1 MPTYSFLDVSAS
13 IVGPG
18 GAITLGNTG
27 GVSEEG
33 ITVSMNEDKGTMT
46 IGADGTG
53 MHSLHAGKAGT
64 ISVSLL
70 KTSAANALLSAM
82 YDLQTASSSLYGQ
95 NTITVTNTQ
104 GDISTGR
111 QAAFKKRPNLKYAKD
126 GGMNV
131 WDFNVIAIDGFLG
144 TYL

>member
-1 MPTYSFLDVSAS
+1 LDVTAS

-18 GAITLGNTG
+18 GAISLGNG
-27 GVSEEG
+27 AGASEEG
-33 ITVSMNEDKGTMT
+33 ITVVMNEDKDTMT
-46 IGADGTG
+46 IGADGTP

-70 KTSAANALLSAM
+70 KTSSANALLSAM
-82 YDLQTASSSLYGQ
+82 YDLQTVSSSLHGQ
-95 NTITVTNTQ
+95 NVITVMNAQ

-111 QAAFKKRPNLKYAKD
+111 VAAFKKRPDLKYAKD

-131 WDFNVIAIDGFLG
+131 WAFNVGLIDGFLG
-144 TYL
+144 TYT

>member
-1 MPTYSFLDVSAS
+1 MDVTAS

-18 GAITLGNTG
+18 GAISLGNG
-27 GVSEEG
+27 AGASEEG
-33 ITVSMNEDKGTMT
+33 ITVVMNEDKDTMT
-46 IGADGTG
+46 IGADGTP

-70 KTSAANALLSAM
+70 KTSSANALLSAM
-82 YDLQTASSSLYGQ
+82 YDLQTVSSSLHGQ
-95 NTITVTNTQ
+95 NVITVMNAQ

-111 QAAFKKRPNLKYAKD
+111 VAAFKKRPDLKYAKD

-131 WDFNVIAIDGFLG
+131 WAFNVGLIDGFLG
-144 TYL
+144 TYT